1 LLASVL
7 IIIASAVLF
16 VYWFRYTCLLILAQR
31 SSTEFA
37 LKVAST
43 IRLSFPQV
51 EAALQAA
58 PRTAA
63 LDRLHQGLEND
74 FRILTDLLS
83 QAAGSDSIEHRVLA
97 IDYKIMQ
104 VSYRLTRTFGNL
116 ILAKKALSEM
126 SSILGYFAAELGQSA
141 AA

>member
-1 LLASVL
+1 M
-7 IIIASAVLF
+7 
-16 VYWFRYTCLLILAQR
+16 YG
-31 SSTEFA
+31 

-58 PRTAA
+58 PRAAA

-83 QAAGSDSIEHRVLA
+83 QTTGSDSIEHRVLA
-97 IDYKIMQ
+97 FDYKVMQ
-104 VSYRLTRTFGNL
+104 VWYELTRTGGNL
-116 ILAKKALSEM
+116 LLAKRALSEM
-126 SSILGYFAAELGQSA
+126 SSILSYFAEELGQNA

>member
-1 LLASVL
+1 MLASIL
-7 IIIASAVLF
+7 IIIASTVLF
-16 VYWFRYTCLLILAQR
+16 VYWFRYTCLLVLAQK
-31 SSTEFA
+31 SSTEFT

-74 FRILTDLLS
+74 FRILTVLLS
-83 QAAGSDSIEHRVLA
+83 QATGSDSIEHRILA
-97 IDYKIMQ
+97 IDYKVMQ
-104 VSYRLTRTFGNL
+104 VWYKLTRTHGNL
-116 ILAKKALSEM
+116 FLARQALSEM
-126 SSILGYFAAELGQSA
+126 TSILGFFAEELGQSA

>member
-1 LLASVL
+1 MLASVL
-7 IIIASAVLF
+7 IIIASTGLF

-31 SSTEFA
+31 SGTEFA
-37 LKVAST
+37 VKVAST

-74 FRILTDLLS
+74 FRILTVLLS
-83 QAAGSDSIEHRVLA
+83 QTDGSDSIEHRILA
-97 IDYKIMQ
+97 IDYKVMQ
-104 VSYRLTRTFGNL
+104 VWYKLTRTHGNL
-116 ILAKKALSEM
+116 LARNALSEM
-126 SSILGYFAAELGQSA
+126 TSILGFFAEELGQSA